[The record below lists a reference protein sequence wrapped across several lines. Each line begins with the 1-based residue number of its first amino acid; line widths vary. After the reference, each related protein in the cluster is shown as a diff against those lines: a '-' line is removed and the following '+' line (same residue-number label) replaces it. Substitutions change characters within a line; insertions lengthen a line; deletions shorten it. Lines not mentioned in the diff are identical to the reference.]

1 MLIGANPR
9 AAFFLGLLAAG
20 LLSPFTATTESD
32 TLEAPAILGGDPKLG
47 PHHVRLLAGGSELE
61 FSGDMSAGS
70 AQELGNMLDAN
81 PGVGVVHL
89 NSSGGLVSEGRQ
101 MFALLHERQVI
112 TTTDK
117 YCVSACVLAF
127 LGGRE
132 RYLAP
137 AARLGLHEEFSDIAT
152 KIQIEAAEQSD
163 KQLMQS
169 LGVPG
174 EFVDKAF
181 STPRDSIWLPSV
193 GELQAANVITGVSSD
208 YVAAL
213 RASDNSPDE
222 SPSSP
227 TGANGKTIYK
237 PASVEETPGGVT
249 IYRGSGAPP

>member
-20 LLSPFTATTESD
+20 LLSPFTATTESA
-32 TLEAPAILGGDPKLG
+32 TLEAPALLGGDPKLG

-117 YCVSACVLAF
+117 FCVSACVLAF

-208 YVAAL
+208 YVVAL